1 MDRTSAASRGLD
13 VTPLRCTVYARTSG
27 HEAVDQSY
35 TSIDAQLDTGLAYIA
50 SQAGIGWQPT
60 GTTYSDANVSGSVL
74 ERPRLQGLMA
84 TIKAGQV
91 DVVVV
96 HKLDR
101 ISRSVTDFSQMMAFF
116 DQHGVALV
124 SVTQHLNSG
133 DSLGRLAINTLM
145 SFAEFE
151 RDVAGERT
159 RDKIIATRRKGLWI
173 GSVPP
178 LGYVLQGQR
187 LAIKEDEARLVRRI
201 FERFVSLHSVGL
213 LAQELTEQGVTT
225 KTCVTRT
232 GKVRGGKPI
241 DKVYIYKL
249 LNNRMLI
256 GEIQY
261 EGSWHPG
268 AHEPIINHAV
278 WEQAQ
283 GLLSEHRR
291 PRKARLVAENDFLLR
306 GLVFGEDGRAY
317 SPWTSSLRGNRVYKY
332 YVPQKDIALGGGASG
347 LPRLQA
353 FTLEQMVADHVY
365 AQLKNPAD
373 ILARLPQWMTSH
385 PEYDAEQFTAVLTT
399 HADLWPTLFPAAQS
413 QIVLRVVGKALSAAL
428 PSSPLIWVSNMA
440 TDSFCRALVRPSVLR
455 SDRSA
460 AYFSAVRAS
469 TDTPVFCESL
479 KNSSPTRATG
489 MTRGVIP
496 KPSAAILAPAIRPA
510 GPSLPRTEP
519 RMPSRSVAASS

>member
-1 MDRTSAASRGLD
+1 MDQSSADSRGLD
-13 VTPLRCTVYARTSG
+13 VKPLRCTVYARTSG

-74 ERPRLQGLMA
+74 ERPGLQGLMA

-225 KTCVTRT
+225 KTWVTRT

-413 QIVLRVVGKALSAAL
+413 QIVLRVVGKVTVHSDAITVR
-428 PSSPLIWVSNMA
+428 LIVEGFVELIREYLRGEVKPNTVRDMMN
-440 TDSFCRALVRPSVLR
+440 RA
-455 SDRSA
+455 DA
-460 AYFSAVRAS
+460 
-469 TDTPVFCESL
+469 
-479 KNSSPTRATG
+479 G
-489 MTRGVIP
+489 
-496 KPSAAILAPAIRPA
+496 KPRK
-510 GPSLPRTEP
+510 PR
-519 RMPSRSVAASS
+519 R